1 MGPADT
7 YCPDNILDELSETD
21 SDWAK
26 NWRAECRKCNERKQK
41 LSAMPVGAEIKVTCE
56 GFEYVMT
63 KTVLPSHSTPQWI
76 NFEENFKFTVDD
88 IVRSG
93 FSCIDLEKS
102 EENKMEH
109 ITKIWKYIF
118 TFDKKGE
125 ITFESTGALECK
137 ECLKTIKLKD
147 QISWKSTLRK
157 DKIGTVICNMP
168 TEKDAFAH
176 FTYYYVYLTEDNPRY
191 AISLIQKKME
201 DRVIFLQK
209 ETSRLNFNIQSLD
222 KKIIL
227 LNEEKLEEH
236 DKN

>member
-1 MGPADT
+1 MLKKTEQPVVGIVIKTTVRMKEDLNFLYKWVSEDMGPADT

-109 ITKIWKYIF
+109 ITKIWKYILHLI
-118 TFDKKGE
+118 KGE

-147 QISWKSTLRK
+147 QISWESTLRK

-168 TEKDAFAH
+168 TEKRCFRT
-176 FTYYYVYLTEDNPRY
+176 FYL
-191 AISLIQKKME
+191 
-201 DRVIFLQK
+201 
-209 ETSRLNFNIQSLD
+209 
-222 KKIIL
+222 L
-227 LNEEKLEEH
+227 LCLSYGR
-236 DKN
+236 